1 MTRNTLVFTILA
13 LALHGA
19 GVSYALA
26 HHGPPHEEIDEF
38 DSPTARLMVP
48 GPATGVRW
56 PAVVLS
62 IAGVALVY
70 AFSRRHGINA
80 PVPAACGAGR

>member
-13 LALHGA
+13 LALHSA
-19 GVSYALA
+19 CVSSALA
-26 HHGPPHEEIDEF
+26 HHGPRHDEIDEF

-48 GPATGVRW
+48 APATGVSW

-62 IAGVALVY
+62 IAGVAIVS